1 MQTFLPY
8 HSFGESAKVLDD
20 KRLGKQR
27 SECVII
33 MKTLLGVYEK
43 EGRKGWPHHPATK
56 MWKGYEA
63 ELWWYTKQVCWQ
75 WKLRGYKDT
84 VRDWLQAIADEYPEQ
99 IKGYRPPEVGEPPW
113 LGNEEFHRSHRS
125 NLLRKMP
132 EHYRQYWPKLRDDLP
147 YVWPKANA

>member
-8 HSFGESAKVLDD
+8 ESFEKSARVLDD

-27 SECVII
+27 SECMII
-33 MKTLLGVYEK
+33 LKTLLGVYEK

-56 MWKGYEA
+56 MWTGCERALVRYSIAICDEWIERGHNDSCMDWFAQVSRDLTSEA
-63 ELWWYTKQVCWQ
+63 APLYRAPT
-75 WKLRGYKDT
+75 
-84 VRDWLQAIADEYPEQ
+84 PE
-99 IKGYRPPEVGEPPW
+99 W

-132 EHYRQYWPKLRDDLP
+132 EHYRQYWPDERDDLP
-147 YVWPKANA
+147 YVWPV

>member
-33 MKTLLGVYEK
+33 IKTLLGVYEK

-56 MWKGYEA
+56 MWKGHEGCLWRYSEA
-63 ELWWYTKQVCWQ
+63 VCLEWES
-75 WKLRGYKDT
+75 RGYKDT
-84 VRDWLQAIADEYPEQ
+84 VRNWLLFGMGGRTVAPEGLWTEPDRY
-99 IKGYRPPEVGEPPW
+99 IKPPW
-113 LGNEEFHRSHRS
+113 LGDEEFHRSHRS

-132 EHYRQYWPKLRDDLP
+132 EHYRQYWPDERDDLP
-147 YVWPKANA
+147 YIWPV